1 MKILFSLLKWDT
13 FVLNKEG
20 NFLKLKQKFNDKR
33 AQSRWF
39 RILTNKYS
47 LATLVFLSLLF
58 FLSDNGLVRL
68 LRKHWELRQQ
78 RQLIEW
84 YDQEIFRLDRRLEE
98 LTENRDSIERLA
110 RENYFFQEPDEVVYL
125 VVDED

>member
-20 NFLKLKQKFNDKR
+20 NFLKLKQKFNNKR

>member
-110 RENYFFQEPDEVVYL
+110 REHYFFQEQDEVVSL
-125 VVDED
+125 VVDDE

>member
-1 MKILFSLLKWDT
+1 M
-13 FVLNKEG
+13 
-20 NFLKLKQKFNDKR
+20 KLKQKFNNKR

>member
-110 RENYFFQEPDEVVYL
+110 RENYVFQEQDEVVYL